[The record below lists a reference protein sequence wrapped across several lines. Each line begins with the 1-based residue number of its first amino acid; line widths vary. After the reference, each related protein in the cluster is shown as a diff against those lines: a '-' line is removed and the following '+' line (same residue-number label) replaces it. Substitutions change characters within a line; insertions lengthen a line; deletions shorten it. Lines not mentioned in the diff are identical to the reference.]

1 MHILNSMSL
10 FDIIAALIKPFIKPK
25 VFQRIQL
32 HHGNMDYE
40 KFYENEIPK
49 SHLPKE
55 YGGTLGT
62 LDELQAETTKK
73 LMDLRDYF
81 ILEEKQREL
90 EFEDYIRKHPKDV
103 KCHD

>member
-1 MHILNSMSL
+1 MKL
-10 FDIIAALIKPFIKPK
+10 IISSPALIKPFIKPK
-25 VFQRIQL
+25 IFQRIHL
-32 HHGNMDYE
+32 HHSDIDFEN
-40 KFYENEIPK
+40 FYENEIPR

-62 LDELQAETTKK
+62 LDELQEETTKK
-73 LMDLRDYF
+73 LMNLRDYF

>member
-1 MHILNSMSL
+1 M
-10 FDIIAALIKPFIKPK
+10 IKPFIKPK
-25 VFQRIQL
+25 IFQRIQL
-32 HHGNMDYE
+32 HHADIDFEN
-40 KFYENEIPK
+40 FYENEIPR

-90 EFEDYIRKHPKDV
+90 EFEDHIRKHPKDV